1 MIKTNSFD
9 SYPYPAGTNRLNAQ
23 VGLLT
28 HPRLSRLPSF
38 SPVAKNATNHNSS
51 CKSRDTQQQVL
62 FRIHT
67 GFPFH
72 SSASNVASELL
83 VHCKCK

>member
-1 MIKTNSFD
+1 MIEKQVLIHTRILQV
-9 SYPYPAGTNRLNAQ
+9 PIVLNAQ

-38 SPVAKNATNHNSS
+38 SPVAKNATNQNSS

-83 VHCKCK
+83 VHCKCM